1 MLGTIFQAD
10 PIKSI
15 EGFLFVCHAVEVLRQ
30 HDVLKGGEIWNQVE
44 LLKDKANS
52 FGANM
57 IEFGRAEACDVS
69 SVEPYF
75 TTCWPVE
82 AANNIHRRAF
92 AGTGWP
98 HHGNPLAG
106 LDGET
111 YIVERV
117 NQSMAAIAIF
127 RSGGVALSDVLQSN
141 HLLCHDRAAPK
152 GAFYSPDSK
161 YR

>member
-10 PIKSI
+10 AIESF
-15 EGFLFVCHAVEVLRQ
+15 EGFLFVRHAVKVLRQ

-57 IEFGRAEACDVS
+57 VEFGGTEARDIS
-69 SVEPYF
+69 SVKPDF
-75 TTCWPVE
+75 TACWPVKT
-82 AANNIHRRAF
+82 ANNIHRRAF
-92 AGTGWP
+92 ARTGWP

-106 LDGET
+106 LNRET

-117 NQSMAAIAIF
+117 NQSMAVVAIF

-141 HLLCHDRAAPK
+141 HFLCHDRAAPR
-152 GAFYSPDSK
+152 GAFYLA
-161 YR
+161 

>member
-10 PIKSI
+10 SI
-15 EGFLFVCHAVEVLRQ
+15 ESLEGFLFVCHAVEVLRQ
-30 HDVLKGGEIWNQVE
+30 HDVLKGSEIWNQVK

-57 IEFGRAEACDVS
+57 VEFRGAEARDIP
-69 SVEPYF
+69 SVKPYL
-75 TTCWPVE
+75 TTRWPVE

-92 AGTGWP
+92 ARTGWP
-98 HHGNPLAG
+98 HHGNPFAG
-106 LDGET
+106 LNRER

-117 NQSMAAIAIF
+117 NQSMAAVAIL

-141 HLLCHDRAAPK
+141 HLLCHD
-152 GAFYSPDSK
+152 S
-161 YR
+161 